1 MNNSQ
6 ILIKPLVT
14 EKMQKITDKY
24 KQYGF
29 LVHTE
34 ATKPQIIEAIEKMY
48 EVKVAGISTLKYGG
62 KAITRYTKKG
72 FFNGKKSSF
81 KKAIITLEAGQV
93 IDFYAN
99 I

>member
-1 MNNSQ
+1 MENQ
-6 ILIKPLVT
+6 ILIKPVVT

-29 LVHTE
+29 IVHTE
-34 ATKPQIIEAIEKMY
+34 ATKPQIIVAIEKMY
-48 EVKVAGISTLKYGG
+48 EVKVAGISTMKYAG
-62 KAITRYTKKG
+62 KAKTRATKRG
-72 FFNGKKSSF
+72 HFSGRKSSF
-81 KKAIITLEAGQV
+81 KKAIVTLEEGQV